1 MVRQLVGTH
10 TFTTRWPQGFKNH
23 FTERKEIY
31 VKNTAQETH
40 NRAKYME
47 GKHHSAGIANGSKP
61 LSTSDGCKGKGRK
74 EGMQNPELPVE
85 TKNI

>member
-61 LSTSDGCKGKGRK
+61 LSTSGWVQRERK
-74 EGMQNPELPVE
+74 EGMQNPEPPVE